1 MDTTNTNEYKGWQI
15 EIGKENDKCS
25 NYSFSIT
32 SPAGESEHVSMGGI
46 TEERAIERAKEM
58 IDLEIELASG

>member
-1 MDTTNTNEYKGWQI
+1 MTSNTTKEYQGWQI
-15 EIGKENDKCS
+15 EIGKEDDKCS

-32 SPAGESEHVSMGGI
+32 SPAGESQYVSMGGI
-46 TEERAIERAKEM
+46 TVDRALERAKEM